1 MRDLAWACFS
11 PPLLHISRVTERES
25 GVYACT
31 PQLSPER
38 AEWLA
43 RLDRDPAALLEHL
56 SVRPTHRL
64 GVYFE
69 QLWHFFLQHDRETE
83 LIAHNIAVHEAG
95 KTLGEFDCIYYDRR
109 LGCHVH
115 LELAVKYF
123 LGLPRNIGDGDTTNR
138 REWLGPDRRDSLAA
152 KLDRLLQ
159 HQSRLGDTAAG
170 KRRLA
175 ALNIITT
182 RKEIALKGYLFQ
194 PLSAPPPPPPG
205 YNPACAMNLWLTSE
219 QLDIHCAGLDTLDFL
234 ILPKMAWLSGSQHP
248 ACTEKLDRYELKA
261 HALARFVKDPHP
273 LLISALDRYGLEAN
287 RFFVTP
293 PDWPN
298 HGNQ

>member
-38 AEWLA
+38 AAWLA
-43 RLDRDPAALLEHL
+43 RLDRDPALLLEHL

-69 QLWHFFLQHDRETE
+69 QLWHFFLQQDPETE

-95 KTLGEFDCIYYDRR
+95 KTLGEFDAIYYDRQ

-123 LGLPRNIGDGDTTNR
+123 LGLPRNRGGGYSTNR

-170 KRRLA
+170 RRKLA
-175 ALNIITT
+175 ALNIHTF
-182 RKEIALKGYLFQ
+182 RREIALKGSLFR

-205 YNPACAMNLWLTSE
+205 YNPACEMNLWLTCE
-219 QLDIHCAGLDTLDFL
+219 QLDGHCTLLDTSTFL
-234 ILPKMAWLSGSQHP
+234 ILPKMAWLSASQHP
-248 ACTEKLDRYELKA
+248 ACNEKLDRHELKA
-261 HALARFVKDPHP
+261 QVLARFENDPHP
-273 LLISALDRYGLEAN
+273 LLISAIDYNGLEAS

-293 PDWPN
+293 PAWPDN
-298 HGNQ
+298 GYQ